1 MMSNRGEERR
11 CAERRLIEDRRKE
24 QIPVENDRRSEIR
37 RRSDD
42 ERRSGEDRRI
52 N

>member
-11 CAERRLIEDRRKE
+11 RAERRLIEDRRKE
-24 QIPVENDRRSEIR
+24 QIPVENDRRSDIR

>member
-1 MMSNRGEERR
+1 MSNRGEGRR
-11 CAERRLIEDRRKE
+11 HAERRLTEDRRKE

-42 ERRSGEDRRI
+42 ERRSGSDRRI